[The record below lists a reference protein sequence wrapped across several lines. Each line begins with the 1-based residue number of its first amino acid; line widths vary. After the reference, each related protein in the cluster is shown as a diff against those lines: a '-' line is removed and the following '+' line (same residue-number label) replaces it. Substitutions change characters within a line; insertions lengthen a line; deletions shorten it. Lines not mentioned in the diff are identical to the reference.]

1 MGFIEYILL
10 AFVGGIIL
18 NIMPCVLPVL
28 TLKAFHV
35 VDSLRADPSGA
46 RLHGLA
52 YAAGTTL
59 TFALFGVVVILL
71 RESGKTL
78 GWGMQFQH
86 PPFVAA
92 LVIAIFA
99 FGLNALGVFEIT
111 LGVRGGHD
119 SKGLLGSVTNGAL
132 AAVMSTPCTAPF
144 LGSAAAFAMGSG
156 AAAWQTLALFVFI
169 GLGLAAPFTAF
180 SFVPA
185 LIKVLPKPGPWM
197 NVFKK
202 LMGFTLLAT
211 AVWLFGAFQ
220 AQVTPSSANMMLAFM
235 LLMAVA
241 LWAMQEFGNITHTV
255 VRRWGVRG
263 AGFAAMGLFW
273 VGVVDF
279 ERPAAKVPVLAE
291 ATGDHVAVK
300 DGHINWLDFAPPA
313 VKAARDR
320 KQSVL
325 VDYTAD
331 WCASCKTLEKV
342 AIETDGVRGAIRDTG
357 VLPMRADWTN
367 ENETIEKW
375 LADVGRN
382 AIPTVVIYKPD
393 GTYHLMPEV
402 FTEDQ
407 LVQALQSHGKGG

>member
-1 MGFIEYILL
+1 MGFVEYILF

-18 NIMPCVLPVL
+18 NVMPCVLPVL

-35 VDSLRADPSGA
+35 VDSLRADPGGA
-46 RLHGLA
+46 RMHGLA
-52 YAAGTTL
+52 YAAGTTA
-59 TFALFGVVVILL
+59 TFTLFGVIVVLL

-119 SKGLLGSVTNGAL
+119 SKGLMGSMTNGAL

-144 LGSAAAFAMGSG
+144 LGSAAAFAMGTG
-156 AAAWQTLALFVFI
+156 AAAWQTLLLFVFI

-202 LMGFTLLAT
+202 IMGFTLVAT

-220 AQVTPSSANMMLAFM
+220 AQVTPSSANMLLAF
-235 LLMAVA
+235 LLVMSIA
-241 LWAMQEFGNITHTV
+241 LWVMQEFGNITHTV
-255 VRRWGVRG
+255 GRRWGVRMAAF
-263 AGFAAMGLFW
+263 AGMGLFW
-273 VGVVDF
+273 VGAVDF
-279 ERPAAKVPVLAE
+279 EKPKAAVQLAAVDVE
-291 ATGDHVAVK
+291 THEAVK
-300 DGHINWLDFAPPA
+300 DGHINWLDFAPPE
-313 VKAARDR
+313 VQAARDR
-320 KQSVL
+320 KQPVL

-342 AIETDGVRGAIRDTG
+342 AIETDGVRTAISTTG

-375 LADVGRN
+375 LAEVGRN

-393 GTYHLMPEV
+393 GTFHLMPEV
-402 FTEDQ
+402 FTADQ
-407 LVQALQSHGKGG
+407 LVEALNTHGKGG

>member
-1 MGFIEYILL
+1 MGFVEYILF
-10 AFVGGIIL
+10 AFVGGVIL
-18 NIMPCVLPVL
+18 NVMPCVLPVL

-35 VDSLRADPSGA
+35 VDSLRADPGGA

-52 YAAGTTL
+52 YALGTTL
-59 TFALFGVVVILL
+59 TFGLFGVVIVLL
-71 RESGKTL
+71 RESGKTM

-92 LVIAIFA
+92 LVIAIYV

-119 SKGLLGSVTNGAL
+119 SKGLMGSMTNGAL

-185 LIKVLPKPGPWM
+185 LIKVLPKPGAWM

-202 LMGFTLLAT
+202 IMGFTLLAT

-220 AQVTPSSANMMLAFM
+220 AQVTPSSANMMLAF
-235 LLMAVA
+235 LLLLAIV
-241 LWAMQEFGNITHTV
+241 LWVMQDFGNITHRPA
-255 VRRWGVRG
+255 RRWGVRL
-263 AGFAAMGLFW
+263 AGFATLGLFW
-273 VGVVDF
+273 GGAVDF
-279 ERPAAKVPVLAE
+279 ERPAARTPMMAAVEGHLP
-291 ATGDHVAVK
+291 VK
-300 DGHINWLDFAPPA
+300 DGHINWLDFAPPEVA
-313 VKAARDR
+313 KAHER
-320 KQSVL
+320 KQPVL

-342 AIETDGVRGAIRDTG
+342 AIETDGVRGALNTTG

-367 ENETIEKW
+367 ENETIEQW
-375 LADVGRN
+375 LAKVGRN

-393 GTYHLMPEV
+393 GSYHLMPEV
-402 FTEDQ
+402 FTESQ
-407 LVQALQSHGKGG
+407 LVEALEAHGKGG